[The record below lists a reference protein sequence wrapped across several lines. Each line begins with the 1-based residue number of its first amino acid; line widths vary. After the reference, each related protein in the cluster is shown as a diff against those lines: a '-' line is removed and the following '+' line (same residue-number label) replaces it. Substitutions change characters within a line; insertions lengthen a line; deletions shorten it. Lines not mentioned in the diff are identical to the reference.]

1 MGHYYCG
8 LHFQQFEVLLFTKAN
23 RRIKV
28 PGLLPDVDP
37 NGLVEYSVV
46 YTDRSVN
53 HMSLS
58 FREVMTDIS
67 STLKEVYNADAVAVV
82 PGSGTFGMEA
92 VARQFAT
99 NQNVMV
105 IRNGW
110 FSYRWTQILE
120 MGSIASSHTV
130 SMANPVRDEE
140 QAPFAPP
147 DLDLVL
153 TKINEEKPK
162 VVFAPHVETSAGM
175 LLPDS
180 YISQVADA
188 THQSGGIMVLDCIA
202 SGALWV
208 DMKKTGVDVIVSAPQ
223 KGWSGTPCCA
233 LVMMSQRALD
243 MLQSTESSSFACD
256 LKKWREIMEAY
267 ENGGHAYHA
276 TMPTD
281 GLKNFRDVMK
291 ETQGLGF
298 EAMKEAQIDL
308 GNKIRAILEEHGY
321 KSVAADGYKSPGVI
335 VSYTNDP
342 AIKSGAKFSQAGMQ
356 IAGGVPLKCGEPED
370 FSTFRIGLFGLD
382 KLTNIQRTVETF
394 ASTLSTVQ
402 E

>member
-1 MGHYYCG
+1 M
-8 LHFQQFEVLLFTKAN
+8 
-23 RRIKV
+23 

-67 STLKEVYNADAVAVV
+67 LTLKEVYNADAVAVV

-130 SMANPVRDEE
+130 SMANPVKDEE
-140 QAPFAPP
+140 QAPYAPP

-153 TKINEEKPK
+153 TKIQEEKPK

-180 YISQVADA
+180 YITQVADA

-208 DMKKTGVDVIVSAPQ
+208 DMKETGVDVIVSAPQ

-243 MLQSTESSSFACD
+243 ILQSTESSSFACD

-281 GLKNFRDVMK
+281 GLKTFRNVMK

-298 EAMKEAQIDL
+298 EAMKEAQIEL
-308 GNKIRAILEEHGY
+308 GNKIRAVLEEHGY

>member
-1 MGHYYCG
+1 M
-8 LHFQQFEVLLFTKAN
+8 
-23 RRIKV
+23 

-67 STLKEVYNADAVAVV
+67 LTLKEVYNADAVAVV

-153 TKINEEKPK
+153 TKIHEEKPK

-180 YISQVADA
+180 YITQVADA

-298 EAMKEAQIDL
+298 EAMKEAQIEL
-308 GNKIRAILEEHGY
+308 GNKVRAVLEEHGY

-394 ASTLSTVQ
+394 SSTLSTVQ

>member
-1 MGHYYCG
+1 M
-8 LHFQQFEVLLFTKAN
+8 
-23 RRIKV
+23 

-140 QAPFAPP
+140 QASFAPP

-180 YISQVADA
+180 YITQVADA

-298 EAMKEAQIDL
+298 EAMKEAQIEL
-308 GNKIRAILEEHGY
+308 GNKIRAVLEEHGY

-394 ASTLSTVQ
+394 SSTLSTVQ

>member
-1 MGHYYCG
+1 M
-8 LHFQQFEVLLFTKAN
+8 
-23 RRIKV
+23 

-67 STLKEVYNADAVAVV
+67 LTLKEVYNADAVAVV

-180 YISQVADA
+180 YITQVADA

-233 LVMMSQRALD
+233 LVMMSQRAFD
-243 MLQSTESSSFACD
+243 ILQSTESSSFACD

-394 ASTLSTVQ
+394 SSTLSTVQ

>member
-1 MGHYYCG
+1 M
-8 LHFQQFEVLLFTKAN
+8 
-23 RRIKV
+23 

-153 TKINEEKPK
+153 TKIHEEKPK

-180 YISQVADA
+180 YITQVADA
-188 THQSGGIMVLDCIA
+188 AHQSGGIMVLDCIA

-243 MLQSTESSSFACD
+243 MLRSTESSSFACD

>member
-1 MGHYYCG
+1 M
-8 LHFQQFEVLLFTKAN
+8 
-23 RRIKV
+23 

-67 STLKEVYNADAVAVV
+67 LTLKEVYNADAVAVV

-153 TKINEEKPK
+153 TKIHEEKPK

-243 MLQSTESSSFACD
+243 ILQSTESSSFACD

-298 EAMKEAQIDL
+298 EAMKEAQIEL
-308 GNKIRAILEEHGY
+308 GSKVRAVLEEHGY

-394 ASTLSTVQ
+394 ASTLATVQ

>member
-1 MGHYYCG
+1 M
-8 LHFQQFEVLLFTKAN
+8 
-23 RRIKV
+23 

-180 YISQVADA
+180 YITQVADA

-321 KSVAADGYKSPGVI
+321 KSVAANGYKSPGVI

-394 ASTLSTVQ
+394 SSTLSTVQ

>member
-1 MGHYYCG
+1 
-8 LHFQQFEVLLFTKAN
+8 
-23 RRIKV
+23 V

-67 STLKEVYNADAVAVV
+67 LTLKEVYNADAVAVV

-153 TKINEEKPK
+153 TKIHEEKPK

-243 MLQSTESSSFACD
+243 ILQSTESSSFACD

-298 EAMKEAQIDL
+298 EAMKEAQIEL
-308 GNKIRAILEEHGY
+308 GNKVRAVLEEHGY

>member
-1 MGHYYCG
+1 M
-8 LHFQQFEVLLFTKAN
+8 
-23 RRIKV
+23 

-140 QAPFAPP
+140 QASFAPP

-153 TKINEEKPK
+153 TKISEEKPK

-180 YISQVADA
+180 YIRQVADA

-267 ENGGHAYHA
+267 EKGGHAYHA

-298 EAMKEAQIDL
+298 EAMKEAQIEL
-308 GNKIRAILEEHGY
+308 GNKIRAVLEENGY

-394 ASTLSTVQ
+394 SRTLSTVQ

>member
-1 MGHYYCG
+1 M
-8 LHFQQFEVLLFTKAN
+8 
-23 RRIKV
+23 

-180 YISQVADA
+180 YITQVADA

-243 MLQSTESSSFACD
+243 ILQSTESSSFACD

-394 ASTLSTVQ
+394 ASTLATVQ

>member
-1 MGHYYCG
+1 M
-8 LHFQQFEVLLFTKAN
+8 
-23 RRIKV
+23 

-180 YISQVADA
+180 YITQVADA

-394 ASTLSTVQ
+394 ASTLATVQ

>member
-1 MGHYYCG
+1 M
-8 LHFQQFEVLLFTKAN
+8 
-23 RRIKV
+23 

-58 FREVMTDIS
+58 FRGVMTDIS

-180 YISQVADA
+180 YITQVADA

-243 MLQSTESSSFACD
+243 MLRSTESSSFACD

>member
-1 MGHYYCG
+1 M
-8 LHFQQFEVLLFTKAN
+8 
-23 RRIKV
+23 

-180 YISQVADA
+180 YITQVADA
-188 THQSGGIMVLDCIA
+188 AHQSGGIMVLDCIA

-243 MLQSTESSSFACD
+243 ILQSTESSSFACD

-281 GLKNFRDVMK
+281 GLKTFRNVMK
-291 ETQGLGF
+291 ETQSLGF
-298 EAMKEAQIDL
+298 EAMKEAQIEL
-308 GNKIRAILEEHGY
+308 GNKIRAVLEEHGY

>member
-1 MGHYYCG
+1 M
-8 LHFQQFEVLLFTKAN
+8 
-23 RRIKV
+23 

-37 NGLVEYSVV
+37 NGLIEYSVV

-58 FREVMTDIS
+58 FREVMNDIS
-67 STLKEVYNADAVAVV
+67 STLKQVYNADGVAVV

-99 NQNVMV
+99 DQNVMV

-120 MGSIASSHTV
+120 RGKIASSHSICMAQPV
-130 SMANPVRDEE
+130 SDEE
-140 QAPFAPP
+140 QSSFAPAG
-147 DLDLVL
+147 LDQVL
-153 TKINEEKPK
+153 QRINEESPK

-175 LLPDS
+175 LLPDE
-180 YISQVADA
+180 YITHVAEA
-188 THQSGGIMVLDCIA
+188 THQNGGIMVLDCIA

-208 DMKKTGVDVIVSAPQ
+208 DMQKTGVDVVVSAPQ

-243 MLQSTESSSFACD
+243 ALQNTESSSFACD

-281 GLKNFRDVMK
+281 GLKNFRNVMK
-291 ETQGLGF
+291 ETQEHGF
-298 EAMKEAQIDL
+298 EKMKEAQIEL
-308 GNKIRAILEEHGY
+308 GKRIRAVLEKHGY
-321 KSVAADGYKSPGVI
+321 KSVASDGYKSPGVI

-342 AIKSGAKFSQAGMQ
+342 AIKSGAKFSAAGMQ
-356 IAGGVPLKCGEPED
+356 IAGGVPLQCGEPDD

-382 KLTNIQRTVETF
+382 KLLNIERTVETF
-394 ASTLSTVQ
+394 SATLSTVQ